1 MNGVRMLSLWRRI
14 TSAALAAVIFCNTNV
29 LTFSAAG
36 VGTLFVSKPTYAFAY
51 NPILQQDQ
59 DELFNRL
66 KEQYNTDDPNRNYQD
81 TNSLLDE
88 LESQPTR
95 PPRDL
100 TNKLQQMLEA
110 NQDNEPLDMS
120 EHIDEDFD
128 MEAAQE
134 SYTNS
139 ALTVGQTHG
148 APTQTSTGNTKVEYA
163 KESPIEVY
171 RDPET
176 GELGVRKKD
185 NADSIPRNTSGVS
198 DSETYSAQIDHEDTS
213 FEAKDAHGDNEKI
226 YATGAQTHTKLKSSS
241 TRTGEALGYQTV
253 TNSANAAINTEVPDS
268 VLQPAFNSL
277 ENATSDSGS
286 FLNGCTTTTSTET
299 TELYSPD
306 IVKEMCHDL
315 NKDNL
320 GFCEIKRKL
329 NVPALI
335 DGQGFV
341 SCGPGCYEMR
351 IGQEGDNYR
360 GPGGDA
366 HNICEEYVDTR
377 SMVIKPN
384 TNFKVKEVQVSAYL
398 DDHIQLELNG
408 TPAFSRINAR
418 TSKTEFFDSHSW
430 SQCERG
436 NDGFGGASPGN
447 WFTQET
453 GQYGLIDITQEVKS
467 ALQVHADGTLNIKVR
482 NKVGGLGEMH
492 MRIRFYFEDVTGEG
506 SGQVFEDYP
515 AGCAAE
521 AGIDLP
527 ERVPFATPSSGGGSS
542 PGGGGGDGQPPG
554 EGPVV
559 TQSMSASSTETLGGT
574 TTSQSHILPSPNDVA
589 GGASCR
595 FDGYQTID
603 EGTKGFPQEYLDGI
617 GPFYEGD
624 EGNASWEVNLEGY
637 RCDPFDGEEYCVN
650 DNGEQ
655 KCFTWD
661 ELQNME
667 VPNSCAEYSE
677 NEQCSEISRECVS
690 GWYDETQDICFNEEV
705 EYECDYG
712 DDVSFEYESTEN
724 TCDTMIPCAGGDCGP
739 DNEEKNDRFVEAM
752 GMASV
757 MEHMKSDSSCTDPE
771 DPSTCRV
778 FEGEYEYCSWEVT
791 GMGNNCC
798 EAPDGVS
805 FMDYI
810 NFSQAMMKLDNKI
823 FDGQYLNQPVE
834 GAWTTIKDGASS
846 VYEYFSGEPLT
857 STAESV
863 VGNLSGQ
870 VTTQSGEVISHT
882 FGEGILGAVQQ
893 QVSQWIYD
901 ALPKA
906 LGDALFSTAGA
917 AGSETVTG
925 LSGPMNAAMNVFG
938 YIMIA
943 YMVYQLVNLAAM
955 LLTQCDENEED
966 VGLKL
971 EMRQCFE
978 TSDKYC
984 VSEVLGIC
992 VVRQKDHCCYSSM
1005 LARIIMEQAAP
1016 MLGKDMSQC
1025 EGLTPEELG
1034 NLDFDQIDLSEW
1046 TSTMIEQDMVPG
1058 NNEESLTGSGRMD
1071 NAPSRDTATERT
1083 QERLDGASDINSEA
1097 TESIKSNPLDC
1108 SVYPRPP
1115 VCSFGIDP
1123 TDNGGGG

>member
-1 MNGVRMLSLWRRI
+1 MFAHQALVAAEKSKGQVIMDSLWKRV
-14 TSAALAAVIFCNTNV
+14 LAGAMTVVIFCNNNV

-36 VGTLFVSKPTYAFAY
+36 IGTLMVSKPTYAFAY
-51 NPILQQDQ
+51 SPIMNDQ
-59 DELFNRL
+59 DDLFNKL
-66 KEQYNTDDPNRNYQD
+66 KDKHNTDDPDRNY
-81 TNSLLDE
+81 NSPNDLLNKLNNQE
-88 LESQPTR
+88 
-95 PPRDL
+95 PPNSRDL
-100 TNKLQQMLEA
+100 TNKLQSMLQSNSGA
-110 NQDNEPLDMS
+110 GDVDLSDQT
-120 EHIDEDFD
+120 EDFD
-128 MEAAQE
+128 QEGAME
-134 SYTNS
+134 SYTQS

-148 APTQTSTGNTKVEYA
+148 APSTNAAGNTSVQYTN
-163 KESPIEVY
+163 ESPVEVV
-171 RDPET
+171 RNPET
-176 GELGVRKKD
+176 GELEVRTKED
-185 NADSIPRNTSGVS
+185 LSGIETNS
-198 DSETYSAQIDHEDTS
+198 NGLSGSEMHSAQIDHEDTS
-213 FEAKDAHGDNEKI
+213 FEAQNAYGDNEQI
-226 YATGAQTHTKLKSSS
+226 YAAGQTTHTKLKSSS

-253 TNSANAAINTEVPDS
+253 TNSADSAINTEVPDS
-268 VLQPAFNSL
+268 VLQPAYDSL
-277 ENATSDSGS
+277 QNATSDSGS
-286 FLNGCTTTTSTET
+286 FLNGCTSTTSTET

-360 GPGGDA
+360 GPGDNA
-366 HNICEEYVDTR
+366 HHICEEYVDTR
-377 SMVIKPN
+377 TMVIKPN
-384 TNFKVKEVQVSAYL
+384 TNFKVKEVQVSATL

-408 TPAFSRINAR
+408 TPAFSRIDAK

-453 GQYGLIDITQEVKS
+453 GQYGLIDITQEIQS

-521 AGIDLP
+521 AGIELP
-527 ERVPFATPSSGGGSS
+527 ENIPFTS
-542 PGGGGGDGQPPG
+542 
-554 EGPVV
+554 
-559 TQSMSASSTETLGGT
+559 SSTSETQT
-574 TTSQSHILPSPNDVA
+574 QNAAQAILPSPTSLPE
-589 GGASCR
+589 GMSCR

-603 EGTKGFPQEYLDGI
+603 EGDKGFPQEYLDGI

-661 ELQNME
+661 EFQEMD
-667 VPNSCAEYSE
+667 VPESCAEFKE
-677 NEQCSEISRECVS
+677 NEQCSEISRECVP
-690 GWYDETQDICFNEEV
+690 GWYDETQGICFNEEV

-724 TCDTMIPCAGGDCGP
+724 TCDTMIPCAGGNCGP
-739 DNEEKNDRFVEAM
+739 DNEETNDRFVEAM

-757 MEHMKSDSSCTDPE
+757 MEHMKSDSSCTNPE
-771 DPSTCRV
+771 DPSTCRI

-798 EAPDGVS
+798 EAPAGVS
-805 FMDYI
+805 FIDYI
-810 NFSQAMMKLDNKI
+810 NFSQAMMKFDNKV
-823 FDGQYLNQPVE
+823 FDGQYLNDPIN
-834 GAWTTIKDGASS
+834 GAWETVKTGADN
-846 VYEYFSGEPLT
+846 VYEYFMDEPFT
-857 STAESV
+857 STAESI
-863 VGNLSGQ
+863 VGNLSGKV
-870 VTTQSGEVISHT
+870 VTSAGETISHE
-882 FGEGILGAVQQ
+882 FGAGILGSVQQ
-893 QVSQWIYD
+893 QVSQWVYD
-901 ALPKA
+901 ALPKE
-906 LGDALFSTAGA
+906 LGKMLFKTKATDAGA
-917 AGSETVTG
+917 EVVTD
-925 LSGPMNAAMNVFG
+925 LSGPMKSAANVFG

-955 LLTQCDENEED
+955 LLTACDENEQD
-966 VGLKL
+966 VGMKL

-978 TSDKYC
+978 ISEKYC
-984 VSEVLGIC
+984 VSEFLKVC
-992 VVRQKDHCCYSSM
+992 FVRQKDHCCYSSM

-1016 MLGKDMSQC
+1016 LLGKDMSQC

-1046 TSTMIEQDMVPG
+1046 TSTMIEQDMVPD
-1058 NNEESLTGSGRMD
+1058 NNEDSLTASGRMD
-1071 NAPSRDTATERT
+1071 NGFARDSATERNT
-1083 QERLDGASDINSEA
+1083 ERTEGMEDVNEEA
-1097 TESIKSNPLDC
+1097 TESIKNNPLDC
-1108 SVYPRPP
+1108 SQYPRPP
-1115 VCSFGIDP
+1115 VCEYGFDP
-1123 TDNGGGG
+1123 TDDGGGG